1 MYYIKHN
8 ILMEKIYNII
18 AEDFSKT
25 RCYTWKCLKI
35 FGKKIIKDDDI
46 QNKTLIDIGC
56 GNGRNLDYIVLE
68 NIIKKNNIYSID
80 GCQKFVK
87 MVKDKGYN
95 CNECLIQEM
104 KNVDNNTYD
113 YLICIA
119 VIHHLRTDEERFNAI
134 IDCWNLVKKGGK
146 AMFTTWAFE
155 QNYIYKD
162 KEIVINTK
170 RPKKLELGDNI
181 VVWKGNKLL
190 EKDNTKYNSIV
201 NRYYYIFN
209 EETWKN
215 LWKSFEL
222 LFPEVNIEII
232 YEEQNWITYVSS

>member
-1 MYYIKHN
+1 MYYIKY
-8 ILMEKIYNII
+8 ILMNDIYNII
-18 AEDFSKT
+18 AEDFNKT
-25 RCYTWKCLKI
+25 RCYVWKCLKI

-46 QNKTLIDIGC
+46 QNKTLIEIGC

-80 GCQKFVK
+80 GCQKFVEMIK
-87 MVKDKGYN
+87 NKGYN
-95 CNECLIQEM
+95 CNECLIQEI
-104 KNVDNNTYD
+104 KNKDNNTYD

-119 VIHHLRTDEERFNAI
+119 VIHHLKTDEERFNAI
-134 IDCWNLVKKGGK
+134 VDCWNLVKKGGK

-162 KEIVINTK
+162 KDKDKEIIINTK

-181 VVWKGNKLL
+181 VAWKSNKIS
-190 EKDNTKYNSIV
+190 EKYNDI

-209 EETWKN
+209 EEKWKK
-215 LWKSFEL
+215 LWNCFEL

-232 YEEQNWITYVSS
+232 YEEQNWITYVNS

>member
-1 MYYIKHN
+1 
-8 ILMEKIYNII
+8 MEEIYNII
-18 AEDFSKT
+18 ADDFNKT

-46 QNKTLIDIGC
+46 QNKTLIEIGC

-80 GCQKFVK
+80 GCQNFVK

-95 CNECLIQEM
+95 CYECLIQEM
-104 KNVDNNTYD
+104 KNIDNNTYD

-119 VIHHLRTDEERFNAI
+119 VIHHLKTYEERFNAI
-134 IDCWNLVKKGGK
+134 VDCWNLVKKGGR

-162 KEIVINTK
+162 KDEEIVINTK
-170 RPKKLELGDNI
+170 RPKKLDLGDNI

-190 EKDNTKYNSIV
+190 EKDNTKYYNIV

-209 EETWKN
+209 EETWKK

-222 LFPEVNIEII
+222 LFPELNIEII
-232 YEEQNWITYVSS
+232 YEEQNWITYVSG